1 MSRLFGKEIGLRWDN
16 AKSSADASDEW
27 WVKKQ
32 LENPLY
38 GKFKNKGLSFTHKL
52 TELFENVVANREFQ
66 WAPLSRIFPAGV
78 EVDMNDVYRSSL
90 DGIGVDVEESSR
102 ESEDTS
108 VNATNTSVSA
118 TDAFGKI
125 NLNDSQG
132 IVNQEIGCQKS
143 TEKRKRINH
152 PEKLNK
158 KKATTS

>member
-1 MSRLFGKEIGLRWDN
+1 MDMLIKDV
-16 AKSSADASDEW
+16 AS
-27 WVKKQ
+27 VK
-32 LENPLY
+32 
-38 GKFKNKGLSFTHKL
+38 
-52 TELFENVVANREFQ
+52 
-66 WAPLSRIFPAGV
+66 
-78 EVDMNDVYRSSL
+78 VDMNDVYRSSL